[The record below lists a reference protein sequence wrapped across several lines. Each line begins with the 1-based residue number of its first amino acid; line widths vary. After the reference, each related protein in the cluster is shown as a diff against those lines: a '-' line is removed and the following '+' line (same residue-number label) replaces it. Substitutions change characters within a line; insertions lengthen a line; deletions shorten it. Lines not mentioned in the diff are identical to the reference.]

1 MASDTRS
8 VAVRWSFIKSSTLLI
23 NINIICVFVELQAE
37 SRCTEKL
44 QAANGYYNMLLE
56 EFGHVVG
63 HEEAQNIHTLV

>member
-1 MASDTRS
+1 VSLR
-8 VAVRWSFIKSSTLLI
+8 VLLFLLI
-23 NINIICVFVELQAE
+23 IIVNVVDIQAE

-63 HEEAQNIHTLV
+63 HEEAQNIHTLVTYAPTSDLLVAL